1 MSARLKVAVVHYHF
15 KPGGVTRV
23 VESTL
28 AGFESIPEEVQ
39 FAFISGA
46 PEYDADSA
54 ASIVLPELGYSA
66 PGQELNPEE
75 LYFKLLAAA
84 RETLGALPDV
94 WHIHNHSLGKNKAF
108 SGVVQRLAADG
119 RPILLHVHDFAED
132 GRPSNY
138 AHIRE
143 GLESDDALYPI
154 GEHIHYDFLN
164 GRDFNIMLDAGV
176 PDEQI
181 HLLPNPISVEDSEKN
196 HTPPQNFSPFPG
208 RNRLFLYPVR
218 AVRRKNLG
226 ELAFWAAV
234 APKDALLANTLGPSN
249 PNFRPA
255 FDRWIKRCAE
265 WKLPVRFELG
275 VHTQAAFS
283 DMVNSAEAMVTT
295 SVAEGFG
302 LGFLEPWTF
311 NKPLI
316 GRDLADITKDF
327 KTAGIDLEHLYQRLP
342 IPLDFIEDKDA
353 LDKELRE
360 KFTAQYKQYDQALPI
375 NCFEAV
381 MEAWVQ
387 DDCIDFG
394 VLSEPFQEA
403 IIARVIREKP
413 TWAMEA
419 GEAFFNVDQVVEK
432 ISANRSKIEGLFT
445 TKNYAQQLFEIYKTV
460 SSAPTERVLKHLEPQ
475 AVLSNFLSP
484 ERFNLL
490 RSS

>member
-28 AGFESIPEEVQ
+28 AGFDALGADVQ
-39 FAFISGA
+39 FAYISGA

-54 ASIVLPELGYSA
+54 ASIVVPELGYSA
-66 PGQELNPEE
+66 PGQELDPEE

-108 SGVVQRLAADG
+108 AGVVQRLAADG
-119 RPILLHVHDFAED
+119 RPILLHIHDFAED

-154 GEHIHYDFLN
+154 GEHIHYGFLN
-164 GRDFNIMLDAGV
+164 GRDFGIMRAAGIAA
-176 PDEQI
+176 EHC
-181 HLLPNPISVEDSEKN
+181 HLLPNPISVSDEEEADTSKD
-196 HTPPQNFSPFPG
+196 FSPFAG

-234 APKDALLANTLGPSN
+234 APEDTWLANTLGPSN
-249 PNFRPA
+249 PNFRPT
-255 FDRWIKRCAE
+255 FDRWIERCE
-265 WKLPVRFELG
+265 HWDLPVCFELG
-275 VHTQAAFS
+275 AKTQAGFAE
-283 DMVNSAEAMVTT
+283 MVGSAEAMVTT

-302 LGFLEPWTF
+302 LGFLEPWSF
-311 NKPLI
+311 GKPLI
-316 GRDLADITKDF
+316 GRDLPEITEDF
-327 KTAGIDLEHLYQRLP
+327 KKSGVALDHLYRRLP
-342 IPLDFIEDKDA
+342 IPIDFIEDQA
-353 LDKELRE
+353 GLQKEMQTL
-360 KFTAQYKQYDQALPI
+360 FTAQYKQYDQELPEG
-375 NCFEAV
+375 CFEAV
-381 MEAWVQ
+381 MDAWVV

-394 VLSEPFQEA
+394 VLSEGIQEA
-403 IIARVIREKP
+403 IIERVIEEKP
-413 TWAMEA
+413 AWAMEA
-419 GEAFFNVDQVVEK
+419 GKAFFDTSDAREK
-432 ISANRSKIEGLFT
+432 IASNRTKIAGLFT
-445 TKNYAQQLFEIYKTV
+445 VENYAQQLLDIYKTV

-475 AVLSNFLSP
+475 TVLSSFLSP